1 MCCHA
6 QESQLKGYT
15 ERTRWSSAAPI
26 KSRKAQP
33 CQLKLLLCPVK
44 KEKCLI
50 LMPTGKAAKESAFR
64 TSGESGD
71 RKRGVQVWKGVTKLS
86 DVTTQCCQEFFAKDS
101 E

>member
-1 MCCHA
+1 MSIETPLMSC
-6 QESQLKGYT
+6 K
-15 ERTRWSSAAPI
+15 EREMSYPYAN
-26 KSRKAQP
+26 
-33 CQLKLLLCPVK
+33 C
-44 KEKCLI
+44 
-50 LMPTGKAAKESAFR
+50 GKAAKESAFR